1 MQNHRVHQIEGW
13 YRTESELA
21 ASLKATIV
29 DAEAREL
36 LLQAPLDHLAD
47 VKTVLLPNAIKAASP
62 AETAR
67 WFDAAELELG
77 TARRQLIRA
86 QQLVEK
92 YGPSIQLIGD

>member
-13 YRTESELA
+13 YQTESQLA
-21 ASLKATIV
+21 STLKSTIV
-29 DAEAREL
+29 DSEASEL

-47 VKTVLLPNAIKAASP
+47 VKSVLLPNAIKAASP
-62 AETAR
+62 VETAR

-77 TARRQLIRA
+77 TARKQLLRA
-86 QQLVEK
+86 QELVAK